1 MALPPPLGASPRGLL
16 AHGGGRSPQLRR
28 GLGGP
33 GPGAPATPL
42 PRAADTGRQPQR
54 ARPAWP
60 HWGPRQPQPA
70 QHRGLPG
77 TEEDSSLQP
86 AALRAAK
93 AQPVTHLPAPP
104 QPPPLPY
111 AGPGRPF
118 RLPCPARPHCRA
130 PARAR
135 HRRPRKRGRARPA
148 PPPLPRWRRE
158 GTAPAPS
165 RRPEHRA
172 VYTRRGAMGGVLRLL
187 PSPLKCGG
195 LSAGCGCACG
205 RPRSRRAYWS
215 CGSKQRSTE
224 VALFVSVGF
233 FSSLLSTRTMSVSAL
248 LPPAERRTERESCSS
263 LSPTLSFAAESCTL
277 SWGIFLLGCG

>member
-60 HWGPRQPQPA
+60 HWGPRQPQLAP
-70 QHRGLPG
+70 HRGLPG
-77 TEEDSSLQP
+77 TEEDSSLQRCELPKPSPSHTYRHRHSHRRSLTPGRAVPLGSHVPPVPTAERRP
-86 AALRAAK
+86 ARVTAA
-93 AQPVTHLPAPP
+93 PGSG
-104 QPPPLPY
+104 
-111 AGPGRPF
+111 AGPVP
-118 RLPCPARPHCRA
+118 LL
-130 PARAR
+130 R
-135 HRRPRKRGRARPA
+135 HSQGGGVKE
-148 PPPLPRWRRE
+148 PP
-158 GTAPAPS
+158 PAPS
-165 RRPEHRA
+165 RWPEHRA

-215 CGSKQRSTE
+215 CGSKQRGTE
-224 VALFVSVGF
+224 VALFVTVGF